1 MPPKQSANR
10 NSPQKKARLNGAR
23 VLSEHVEESM
33 SQYFEALNGT
43 PPSDI
48 YRMVLE
54 QVEDPLLRTVMKYS
68 NGNQSRAAEILGM
81 NRGTLRKKLKQYGID
96 A

>member
-1 MPPKQSANR
+1 MSPKQASANR
-10 NSPQKKARLNGAR
+10 KQSKLNGAR
-23 VLSEHVEESM
+23 LLSEHVEESM
-33 SQYFEALNGT
+33 TQYFEALNGT

-54 QVEDPLLRTVMKYS
+54 QVEDPLLRTVMNYS
-68 NGNQSRAAEILGM
+68 EGNQSRAAEILGM